1 MTHALRANG
10 HAIQSR
16 TPAAP
21 GYPPTWRITTVCGL
35 HLTTRDSDIGA
46 IRTLTWPACKRALAR
61 HTNPTTT
68 TADSAQHDST
78 RPWIRRPY
86 ARITPTR
93 SREGRGRR

>member
-10 HAIQSR
+10 HAIHSR

-46 IRTLTWPACKRALAR
+46 IRTLTCPDCKRALA
-61 HTNPTTT
+61 HQTKPT
-68 TADSAQHDST
+68 ASAPHYST
-78 RPWIRRPY
+78 
-86 ARITPTR
+86 
-93 SREGRGRR
+93 